1 MREMNVVIIEEST
14 DEGLTEGSAEGVD
27 AAPTTLATT
36 TMLAPT
42 TTAVTNGTSV
52 LVIST
57 SSAETESFPL
67 TANARLLKT
76 SGGETSIGFTVN
88 HENFRSCSLTWKNR
102 HLIFGGDDS
111 KKQIVEV
118 IGCNTT
124 RIGSLEFEFEN
135 GICCTAQDQIYL
147 GFAIDFPRELRSTD
161 DPLSSFG
168 VLANSTYSHY
178 HGNRAAANS
187 SKLIFVIF

>member
-1 MREMNVVIIEEST
+1 MNVVTIEGST
-14 DEGLTEGSAEGVD
+14 DEGLTEGSAEAVG
-27 AAPTTLATT
+27 AASTTLATA
-36 TMLAPT
+36 TMLAPA
-42 TTAVTNGTSV
+42 TTAASTNGTSV

-88 HENFRSCSLTWKNR
+88 HQNFRSCSLTWKNR
-102 HLIFGGDDS
+102 HLIFGGNDS

-178 HGNRAAANS
+178 QGNRAAANS

>member
-1 MREMNVVIIEEST
+1 MNVVTTEGSM
-14 DEGLTEGSAEGVD
+14 DEGSTEGSAEAVG
-27 AAPTTLATT
+27 AASTTLATT
-36 TMLAPT
+36 TMLAPG
-42 TTAVTNGTSV
+42 TTASTNGTSV